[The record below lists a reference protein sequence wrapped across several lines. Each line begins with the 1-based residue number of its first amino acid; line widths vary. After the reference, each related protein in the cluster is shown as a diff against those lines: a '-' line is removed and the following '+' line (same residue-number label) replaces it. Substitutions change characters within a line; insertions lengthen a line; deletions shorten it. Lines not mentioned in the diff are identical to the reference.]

1 MEPNFPEKYA
11 FALFQSGKFNLSF
24 DLFSLFIDYDNN
36 ISKRVLENGKI
47 FYPDFGLEPG
57 QLGILG
63 IEAYAKVC
71 GIKHKTDDALVLAL
85 KIVNLDQNCEY
96 SKSIIKAMLYSY
108 ELLISHEE
116 DDEVKNYL
124 QNKRQ
129 EILKKKY

>member
-1 MEPNFPEKYA
+1 M
-11 FALFQSGKFNLSF
+11 
-24 DLFSLFIDYDNN
+24 
-36 ISKRVLENGKI
+36 ENGKI

-116 DDEVKNYL
+116 DDEG
-124 QNKRQ
+124 
-129 EILKKKY
+129 